1 MDEWFLCGENLVGIG
16 TDGANVMCGSHHSV
30 VSLLQ
35 RTWPNVIH
43 IKCVC
48 YSVDLIAKS
57 AVRQALPTHI
67 EYMICESYNWFAHSA
82 VHLSAYQDVAKLV
95 GFSNSF
101 SEEDESPEEQ
111 ENLPDK
117 NPLWLISPSD
127 TRWLVLADC
136 VERILGQYDALKAH
150 FQIAYNKEKCFQAKT
165 LFLLYE
171 DKKNYLFLLFLHPIL
186 QELKRLSKLFQSNT
200 ADNLRIF
207 LELEA
212 SFRSF
217 ATRILKPT
225 ILNSNSSEDLSA
237 LNIDTEFCLL
247 ETDSVDLGSLF
258 LQQLDKSSL
267 TRDQF
272 YETLFWQK
280 ISDKFLS

>member
-1 MDEWFLCGENLVGIG
+1 
-16 TDGANVMCGSHHSV
+16 MCGSHHSV

-48 YSVDLIAKS
+48 HSVDLIAKS
-57 AVRQALPTHI
+57 AVRQALPSHI
-67 EYMICESYNWFAHSA
+67 EYMIHESYNWFTHSA

-117 NPLWLISPSD
+117 NPLRLISPSD

-207 LELEA
+207 SELEA

-258 LQQLDKSSL
+258 LQQLDNVTHQGSILRNSILAKNIRQL
-267 TRDQF
+267 F
-272 YETLFWQK
+272 TLNFGQIFIQK
-280 ISDKFLS
+280 